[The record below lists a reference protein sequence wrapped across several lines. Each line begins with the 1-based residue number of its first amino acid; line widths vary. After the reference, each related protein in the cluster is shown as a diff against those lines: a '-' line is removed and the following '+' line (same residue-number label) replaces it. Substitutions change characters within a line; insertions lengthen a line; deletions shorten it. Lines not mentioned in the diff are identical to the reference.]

1 MRDEGLTGVGF
12 FIGILFGI
20 LIAMPLE
27 YYLQASRYQQ
37 QAIQHKAGQYNS
49 TTGKFEWI
57 NKSIGEAQ

>member
-27 YYLQASRYQQ
+27 YYLQASRYQR
-37 QAIQHKAGQYNS
+37 QAIQHKAAQYNP
-49 TTGKFEWI
+49 TTGKFEWLD
-57 NKSIGEAQ
+57 KSIGEAQ